1 MKHLLI
7 IPLALIIFTC
17 NNKTSQVE
25 VESNVLSNSERVK
38 TIYDAFGEGDI
49 ETVLAGFSKDIVW
62 NEAENFIYSDGNPY
76 IGADAILEGVFK
88 RLGEDWEYWNLTD
101 KEFYDV
107 EEGKVL
113 VTGRYQAKHKT
124 SSKVL
129 DAQFA
134 HFWKI
139 KDTLMMSF
147 QQYTD
152 TKQAAEAV
160 VVE

>member
-7 IPLALIIFTC
+7 IPLALIVFAC

-38 TIYDAFGEGDI
+38 NVYDAFG
-49 ETVLAGFSKDIVW
+49 GFSKDIVW

-88 RLGEDWEYWNLTD
+88 RLGEEWEYWNLTD

-113 VTGRYQAKHKT
+113 VTGRYQAKHKI
-124 SSKVL
+124 SAKVL

-139 KDTLMMSF
+139 KDTLMASF